1 MIEIHI
7 NDADAQRV
15 LQLARQKL
23 SDMTPLMRQL
33 AGDLDYFV
41 QENFAQGGR
50 PKWAGVKR
58 GGTPLVQTGRLKNS
72 ITTRHTNNEAIAST
86 NLAYA
91 PYHQFGTAP
100 HVIRAKNKKALSW
113 PGAKHPVKQ
122 VNHPGIKAR
131 PFMVMASGDEHD
143 LVDTVNRYLASIV

>member
-1 MIEIHI
+1 MIEIQI

-15 LQLARQKL
+15 LELARQKL
-23 SDMTPLMRQL
+23 TDMTPLMRRL

-41 QENFAQGGR
+41 QENFASGGR

-72 ITTRHTNNEAIAST
+72 ITTRYTNNEATAGT
-86 NLAYA
+86 NVEYA

-100 HVIRAKNKKALSW
+100 HVIRAKNKKALAW

-131 PFMVMASGDEHD
+131 PFMVLAAGDEQD
-143 LVDTVNRYLASIV
+143 LVETVNDYLASIV